1 MAPMSIDDAS
11 PQLQAWL
18 TEIGLRGP
26 FHFRELAGGNS
37 NETMLLESGDVDL
50 VVRRPP
56 RAKIA
61 GTAHDVGREGKILSA
76 LQGSSVPVP
85 RLVASCEDPA
95 VPEAPLLLMAAVEG
109 VSLRDRIPA
118 GSGSPVAA
126 IRAIAEQATDALA
139 DLHSLDWRAVGLDGF
154 GRPDGFLERQVPRWR
169 KQLRG
174 YSHRDL
180 VDLEPVA
187 EWLEA
192 NRPDQ
197 GEAGILHGDYHV
209 DNCLFEVADPPRLAA
224 VIDWE
229 MSTIGDP
236 LLDLGLFLAFWGRDR
251 AERPAMPA
259 VQAISRI
266 DGAPTRS
273 ELAERYAARS
283 GRSIEHLPYYMALAF
298 WKLAV
303 IVEGAHAHWVAGD
316 YRSAYAAALEEDVPA
331 LLREARW
338 FTRL

>member
-1 MAPMSIDDAS
+1 MSIDEAS

-18 TEIGLRGP
+18 TDTGLRGP
-26 FHFRELAGGNS
+26 FRFRALAGGNS
-37 NETMLLESGDVDL
+37 NETMVLESGDVDL

-61 GTAHDVGREGKILSA
+61 GTAHDMSREGRILTA
-76 LQGSSVPVP
+76 LQGTAVPVP
-85 RLVASCEDPA
+85 RLVASCEDA
-95 VPEAPLLLMAAVEG
+95 EVPEAPLLLMEVVDG
-109 VSLRDRIPA
+109 VSLRDQIPD

-126 IRAIAEQATDALA
+126 VRAIAEQTTDALA
-139 DLHSLDWRAVGLDGF
+139 DLHSLDWRGAGLEGF

-169 KQLRG
+169 KQLRS

-180 VDLEPVA
+180 PDLEPVA

-192 NRPDQ
+192 NRPEQ
-197 GEAGILHGDYHV
+197 GEAGIVHGDYHV
-209 DNCLFEVADPPRLAA
+209 DNCLFAVTDPPRLAA

-236 LLDLGLFLAFWGRDR
+236 LLDLGTFLAFWGRDR
-251 AERPAMPA
+251 DDRRAMPT

-266 DGAPTRS
+266 DVAPTRG

-283 GRSIEHLPYYMALAF
+283 GRSVEHLPYYMALAF

-316 YRSAYAAALEEDVPA
+316 YNSAYAAALEEDVPA

>member
-1 MAPMSIDDAS
+1 MSIDDAS

-18 TEIGLRGP
+18 TGIGLRGP
-26 FHFRELAGGNS
+26 FRFRPLTGGNS
-37 NETMLLESGDVDL
+37 NETMLLESGGIDL

-56 RAKIA
+56 RAKID
-61 GTAHDVGREGKILSA
+61 GTAHDVSRESAILTA
-76 LQGSSVPVP
+76 LQQSDVPVP
-85 RLVASCEDPA
+85 RLIATCEDSD
-95 VPEAPLLLMAAVEG
+95 VPEAPLLLMAVVDG
-109 VSLRDRIPA
+109 VSLRDRIPDGA
-118 GSGSPVAA
+118 GSPVAA
-126 IRAIAEQATDALA
+126 LRAIAEQTTDALA
-139 DLHSLDWRAVGLDGF
+139 DLHSLDWRAVGLEGF

-169 KQLRG
+169 RQLST

-180 VDLEPVA
+180 PDFEPVA

-192 NRPDQ
+192 NRPNQ
-197 GEAGILHGDYHV
+197 GEAGIVHGDYHV
-209 DNCLFEVADPPRLAA
+209 DNCLFETADPPRLAA
-224 VIDWE
+224 IIDWE
-229 MSTIGDP
+229 MSTIGEP
-236 LLDLGLFLAFWGRDR
+236 LLDLGTFLAFWGRDR
-251 AERPAMPA
+251 DDRPAMPM

-283 GRSIEHLPYYMALAF
+283 GRSIEHLPYYMALAL

-303 IVEGAHAHWVAGD
+303 VVEGAHAHWVSGD
-316 YRSAYAAALEEDVPA
+316 YNSAYAAALEEDVPA